1 MTINELYLNVKNG
14 SLADCIPQTQI
25 RSQKY
30 KQRCNEKGYDVRF
43 TVSEFRK
50 MFPGIDP
57 ANISYSTSIG
67 FTSFYFNRQTLAV
80 CPFHVDFLLL
90 EKAKPS
96 SSFNGM
102 EMTLKAI
109 QSCEEAAAK
118 GDYSP
123 AIINLPDRMR
133 LEFFNLLV
141 KKHGSKVSG
150 LYKMFFDAYQR
161 SDYGFKA
168 LDKDTLKVIL
178 ASKTKED
185 RALRWEAIKDLPQI
199 ITVYRGGNTESTAYK
214 EAYSWTTDINI
225 ANFFAARRGYGT
237 GYIARA
243 SVYRDDIIEAFLD
256 AKRGNGEKEIIVA
269 PEKVYC
275 VDNLPI
281 PGIELLE
288 EVLPKIA
295 PYYHEYR
302 DELSE
307 LHFWND
313 SPDHGKAHTARV
325 LLMTQ
330 ILAELMELSVIDR
343 SLLALASIYHDTR
356 RTHDG
361 EDTVHGEAAAR
372 YYHQNQMVHHP
383 IVEFL
388 CKYHCLP
395 DEEGYAYI
403 EADEDLRNH
412 GTERV
417 RQLYQIFKDADAL
430 DRVRFDIRALDLDQ
444 LRLPV
449 SKVMTLVARIN
460 FEQVKHSV

>member
-14 SLADCIPQTQI
+14 SLADCIQQTQI

-30 KQRCNEKGYDVRF
+30 KQRCKEKGYDVRF

-67 FTSFYFNRQTLAV
+67 FTSFYFNRETLAV

-96 SSFNGM
+96 SSFSGI

-133 LEFFNLLV
+133 LEFFDLLV
-141 KKHGSKVSG
+141 KKHGSQVPG

-178 ASKTKED
+178 ESKTEED
-185 RALRWEAIKDLPQI
+185 RKRTQEVIKDLPEI
-199 ITVYRGGNTESTAYK
+199 ITVYRGGNTESTAFK
-214 EAYSWTTDINI
+214 EAYSWTMDINI
-225 ANFFAARRGYGT
+225 ANFFAARRGYGP
-237 GYIARA
+237 GYIAKA
-243 SVYRDDIIEAFLD
+243 KICRDEIIEAFLD
-256 AKRGNGEKEIIVA
+256 AERSNGEKEIIIA

-275 VDNLPI
+275 IENISLP
-281 PGIELLE
+281 GTELLE
-288 EVLPKIA
+288 DVLPNVA
-295 PYYHEYR
+295 PCYHVYR
-302 DELSE
+302 DKLANLQFTQETADHDK
-307 LHFWND
+307 LH
-313 SPDHGKAHTARV
+313 AARV
-325 LLMTQ
+325 LLITQ
-330 ILAELMELSVIDR
+330 ILAEYAGLSSIDR
-343 SLLALASIYHDTR
+343 ELLAMASIYHDTR

-361 EDTVHGEAAAR
+361 DDTVHGEAAAR
-372 YYHQNQMVHHP
+372 YYHENEMVHHP

-395 DEEGYAYI
+395 DEEGYACI
-403 EADEDLRNH
+403 EANEDLCNH

-444 LRLPV
+444 LRIPV

-460 FEQVKHSV
+460 FEQVKLPI

>member
-67 FTSFYFNRQTLAV
+67 FTSFYFNRETLAV

-141 KKHGSKVSG
+141 KKHGSKVPG

-178 ASKTKED
+178 ESKTEEEHKLT
-185 RALRWEAIKDLPQI
+185 REAIKDLPQI
-199 ITVYRGGNTESTAYK
+199 ITVYRGGNTESTACK
-214 EAYSWTTDINI
+214 KAYSWTMDINI
-225 ANFFAARRGYGT
+225 ANFFAARRGYGP
-237 GYIARA
+237 GYITRA

-269 PEKVYC
+269 PEKLYC
-275 VDNLPI
+275 MESCPLL
-281 PGIELLE
+281 GKELLE
-288 EVLPKIA
+288 DVLPQIT
-295 PYYHEYR
+295 PYYHLYR
-302 DELSE
+302 DKLVNLQFTQETADHDK
-307 LHFWND
+307 LH
-313 SPDHGKAHTARV
+313 AARV

-330 ILAELMELSVIDR
+330 ILAECAGLSTIDR
-343 SLLALASIYHDTR
+343 KLLGMASIYHDTR

-361 EDTVHGEAAAR
+361 DDTVHGKDAAR
-372 YYHQNQMVHHP
+372 YYHQNEIAHHP

-395 DEEGYAYI
+395 DEEGFAYI

-460 FEQVKHSV
+460 FEQVKLPD